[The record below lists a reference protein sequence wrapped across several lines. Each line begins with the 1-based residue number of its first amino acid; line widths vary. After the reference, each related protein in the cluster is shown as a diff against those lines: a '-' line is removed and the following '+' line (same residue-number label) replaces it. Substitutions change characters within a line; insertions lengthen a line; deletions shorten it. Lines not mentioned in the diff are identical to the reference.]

1 MWLLTKML
9 LQNANKCKIAL
20 KETIMNSKIR
30 IKELR
35 QLNNVSQGDLAKAT
49 GLTRQAISNYENNER
64 MPNKEILEKLANF
77 FNVSVPYILGAY
89 SKKEILEVLKNSY
102 ISESKK
108 SSLSYSEKI
117 SEVSFNVDLIC
128 IAQGLLPYDESSFN
142 LLSEK
147 EINNIEFWNENFS
160 FIFNSI
166 AVKWLITKP
175 LNATKED
182 IVDALRDALA
192 TKLLKLERDNKD
204 QKDGKEWLESPK
216 ELLQKRQEFINEHIF
231 IDEDGEPFIDFS
243 KTNY

>member
-1 MWLLTKML
+1 MT
-9 LQNANKCKIAL
+9 NRIREFRNKNGL
-20 KETIMNSKIR
+20 SQSQFVHEFN
-30 IKELR
+30 EF
-35 QLNNVSQGDLAKAT
+35 LNNKKIKSITIPTFSRWENSINSPTETMWKYL
-49 GLTRQAISNYENNER
+49 SNV
-64 MPNKEILEKLANF
+64 MK
-77 FNVSVPYILGAY
+77 VPTLMLKGAY

-102 ISESKK
+102 ISESRK

-128 IAQGLLPYDESSFN
+128 IAKGLIPYDEPRFN

-147 EINNIEFWNENFS
+147 EINNIDFWNENFS

-175 LNATKED
+175 LDATKED

>member
-1 MWLLTKML
+1 MWLLTKTL
-9 LQNANKCKIAL
+9 LQNANKCKMAL
-20 KETIMNSKIR
+20 KEIVMNSKIR

-35 QLNNVSQGDLAKAT
+35 QLNKVSQGDLAKAT
-49 GLTRQAISNYENNER
+49 GLTRQAISNYENKER
-64 MPNKEILEKLANF
+64 IPNKEILEKLANF
-77 FNVSVPYILGAY
+77 FDVSVPYILGAY

-128 IAQGLLPYDESSFN
+128 IAQGLLPYDEPRFN

-147 EINNIEFWNENFS
+147 EINNIDFWNENFS

-175 LNATKED
+175 LDATKED

-192 TKLLKLERDNKD
+192 TKLLKLERDDKD
-204 QKDGKEWLESPK
+204 QKDGKQWIEPPK
-216 ELLQKRQEFINEHIF
+216 ELLQKRQDFINEHIF
-231 IDEDGEPFIDFS
+231 IDEDEEPFIDFS

>member
-1 MWLLTKML
+1 ML

-89 SKKEILEVLKNSY
+89 SKEEILEVLKNSY

-128 IAQGLLPYDESSFN
+128 IAQGLLPYDEPRFN

-147 EINNIEFWNENFS
+147 EINNIDFWNENFS

-175 LNATKED
+175 LDATKED

-192 TKLLKLERDNKD
+192 TKLLKLERDDKD
-204 QKDGKEWLESPK
+204 QKDGKQWIEPPK

>member
-9 LQNANKCKIAL
+9 LQNAHKCKIAL
-20 KETIMNSKIR
+20 KETTMNSKIR

-35 QLNNVSQGDLAKAT
+35 QLNKVSQDDLAKAT

-64 MPNKEILEKLANF
+64 MPNKEILEKLSNF
-77 FNVSVPYILGAY
+77 FNVSVSYILGAY

-108 SSLSYSEKI
+108 SSLSYSMKI
-117 SEVSFNVDLIC
+117 SKISYNVDLIC
-128 IAQGLLPYDESSFN
+128 IAKGLLPYDEPRFN

-147 EINNIEFWNENFS
+147 EINNIDFWNKNFS

-175 LNATKED
+175 LDATKED
-182 IVDALRDALA
+182 ILDALRDALA
-192 TKLLKLERDNKD
+192 TKLLKLERDDKD
-204 QKDGKEWLESPK
+204 QKDGKEWIESPK
-216 ELLQKRQEFINEHIF
+216 ELLQKRQDFINEHIF
-231 IDEDGEPFIDFS
+231 IDEDGEPFIDFN

>member
-1 MWLLTKML
+1 MSNRL
-9 LQNANKCKIAL
+9 
-20 KETIMNSKIR
+20 
-30 IKELR
+30 KELR
-35 QLNNVSQGDLAKAT
+35 KKKHLTLEELGNAVGMLNSTLSQ
-49 GLTRQAISNYENNER
+49 YENGKRNPNNEV
-64 MPNKEILEKLANF
+64 LEKLANF

-89 SKKEILEVLKNSY
+89 SKEEILEVLKNSY

-128 IAQGLLPYDESSFN
+128 IAQGLLPYDEPRFN

-147 EINNIEFWNENFS
+147 EINNIDFWNENFS

-175 LNATKED
+175 LDATKED

-231 IDEDGEPFIDFS
+231 IDEDGEPFMDFS

>member
-1 MWLLTKML
+1 MT
-9 LQNANKCKIAL
+9 NRIREFRNKNGL
-20 KETIMNSKIR
+20 SQSQFVHEFN
-30 IKELR
+30 EF
-35 QLNNVSQGDLAKAT
+35 LNNKKLKSITIPTFSRWENSINSPTETMWKYL
-49 GLTRQAISNYENNER
+49 SNV
-64 MPNKEILEKLANF
+64 MK
-77 FNVSVPYILGAY
+77 VPTLMLKGAY
-89 SKKEILEVLKNSY
+89 SQKEILEVLKNSY

-128 IAQGLLPYDESSFN
+128 IAQGLLPYDEPRFN

-147 EINNIEFWNENFS
+147 EINNIDFWNENFS

-175 LNATKED
+175 LDATKED

-192 TKLLKLERDNKD
+192 TKLLKLERDDKD
-204 QKDGKEWLESPK
+204 QKDGKQWIEPPK
-216 ELLQKRQEFINEHIF
+216 ELLQKRQDFINEHIF
-231 IDEDGEPFIDFS
+231 IDEDEEPFIDFS

>member
-1 MWLLTKML
+1 MWLLTKTL
-9 LQNANKCKIAL
+9 LQNADKCKMAL
-20 KETIMNSKIR
+20 KEIVMNSKIR

-35 QLNNVSQGDLAKAT
+35 QLNKVSQGDLAKAT
-49 GLTRQAISNYENNER
+49 GLTRQAISNYENKER
-64 MPNKEILEKLANF
+64 IPNKEILEKLANF
-77 FNVSVPYILGAY
+77 FDVSVPYILGAY

-108 SSLSYSEKI
+108 TSLSYSMKI
-117 SEVSFNVDLIC
+117 SKISYNVDLIC
-128 IAQGLLPYDESSFN
+128 IAKGLLPYDESSFN

-147 EINNIEFWNENFS
+147 EINNIEFWSENFS

-175 LNATKED
+175 LDATKED

-192 TKLLKLERDNKD
+192 TKLLKLERDDKD
-204 QKDGKEWLESPK
+204 QKDGKEWIESPK
-216 ELLQKRQEFINEHIF
+216 ELLQKRQDFINEHIF
-231 IDEDGEPFIDFS
+231 IDEDGEPFIDFN

>member
-1 MWLLTKML
+1 MSNRL
-9 LQNANKCKIAL
+9 
-20 KETIMNSKIR
+20 
-30 IKELR
+30 KELR
-35 QLNNVSQGDLAKAT
+35 KKKHLTLEELGNAVGMLNSTLSQ
-49 GLTRQAISNYENNER
+49 YENGKRNPNNEV
-64 MPNKEILEKLANF
+64 LEKLANF

-128 IAQGLLPYDESSFN
+128 IAKELLPYDEPRFN

-147 EINNIEFWNENFS
+147 EINNIDFWNENFS

-175 LNATKED
+175 LDATKED

-204 QKDGKEWLESPK
+204 QKVGKEWLESPK